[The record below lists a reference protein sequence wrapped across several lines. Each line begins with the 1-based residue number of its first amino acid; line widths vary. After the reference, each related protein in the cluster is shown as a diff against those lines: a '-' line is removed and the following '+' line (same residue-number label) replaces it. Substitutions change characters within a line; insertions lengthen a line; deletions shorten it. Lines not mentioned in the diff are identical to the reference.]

1 MNNARRSIWLRSLC
15 FCMAVTG
22 LAVSASPASVRDYAV
37 LRPGVSAWIQA
48 LENDP
53 SLAQSPRG
61 QVALDQLLWA
71 GEVSL
76 FIDST
81 SLPGDASTARQS
93 IDQAWQTWN
102 ALLRD
107 ETQFSRAPRRETATV
122 VIHLRPRVYHKGVQS
137 AGLAS
142 WERRDGDPPSQ
153 IATIWVG
160 TLDQEGQ
167 PLSPAAI
174 QHIAMHE
181 IGHLIGLD
189 DAPQSPGVMGWIH
202 LEKPAAGPSLEE
214 VRLVQATR
222 ARILALREKAR

>member
-1 MNNARRSIWLRSLC
+1 
-15 FCMAVTG
+15 MAVTG

-48 LENDP
+48 LENDA

-71 GEVSL
+71 GDVSF
-76 FIDST
+76 FIDSS
-81 SLPGDASTARQS
+81 SLPGDSAATRQS
-93 IDQAWQTWN
+93 IDRAWQMWN
-102 ALLRD
+102 ALLGE

-153 IATIWVG
+153 VATIWVG

-202 LEKPAAGPSLEE
+202 LDKPAAGPSLEE

-222 ARILALREKAR
+222 ARIMALREKTR

>member
-1 MNNARRSIWLRSLC
+1 
-15 FCMAVTG
+15 MAVTG
-22 LAVSASPASVRDYAV
+22 LAVSASPDSVRDYAV

-53 SLAQSPRG
+53 SLAESARG

-71 GEVSL
+71 GDVSL

-93 IDQAWQTWN
+93 ITQAWQTWN
-102 ALLRD
+102 ALLGQ
-107 ETQFSRAPRRETATV
+107 ETQFSCASRRETATV

-142 WERRDGDPPSQ
+142 WERRDGDPPRQ
-153 IATIWVG
+153 VATIWVG
-160 TLDQEGQ
+160 ILDQEGQ
-167 PLSPAAI
+167 PLTPTAI

-222 ARILALREKAR
+222 ARILALREKTR